1 MIRAILLT
9 MIGIVVTFSL
19 KSQVTLKIEV
29 SNLKNNTGIIIID
42 FRDGENNFIKGFSQE
57 IVNNRCVIIIDS
69 LKSGKYAFKYFHDEN
84 KNNKLDTY
92 WFGAPKEGYGFS
104 NNIKSTFRPP
114 SFDDTVFEIKQ
125 NTVMCCFTCYINF

>member
-1 MIRAILLT
+1 